1 MTSIH
6 ASQNLLSVTLQL
18 IDASQEIVFAI
29 SQTCSLASIGISLM
43 FDKVPKIFIEFGPEF
58 GKGGSNPNAVGNG
71 LKINE
76 FDEETMSIIYSIRSL
91 PSLTLSQKNKARQL
105 FSDLLDIQMGMY
117 DLLRNNCHDYVM
129 KAYDVIAAFEK
140 GCLSAEDEE
149 IKQALMAAIRPTST
163 SKPSYDS
170 EKCFQQPNDMQP
182 MQPANPPASQK
193 PSILSSTGKVVAA
206 PVMVTGEVAKVAG
219 NVAKTGVKATATLAT
234 GTVHLAA
241 GTVGAAAQGT
251 AQLATGV
258 VGLAANTVGTV
269 ADIGVGLVTGT
280 ADLIG
285 NVFKNL

>member
-1 MTSIH
+1 MSYA
-6 ASQNLLSVTLQL
+6 ASHNLLSMTLQL
-18 IDASQEIVFAI
+18 IDGSQEIVFAI
-29 SQTCSLASIGISLM
+29 SQESHTRNTGIALI
-43 FDKVPKIFIEFGPEF
+43 FDKVPKISVEFGPEL

-149 IKQALMAAIRPTST
+149 VKQALMAAI
-163 SKPSYDS
+163 KPSSYSNSSAIDARG
-170 EKCFQQPNDMQP
+170 FQQSDEMQP
-182 MQPANPPASQK
+182 MQPTNPPASQK
-193 PSILSSTGKVVAA
+193 PSILSATGKVVAA
-206 PVMVTGEVAKVAG
+206 PIMVTGEVAKVAG
-219 NVAKTGVKATATLAT
+219 NVAKTGVKATGSLAT

-251 AQLATGV
+251 AQLATGA

-269 ADIGVGLVTGT
+269 ADIGVGLVSGT
-280 ADLIG
+280 ANLIG